1 MKAAIIT
8 ISRQFGSGGREISAE
23 LSQRIGIPCYEKAL
37 FEEASKNS
45 GIHQLFFEKAEGN
58 NDRLFTHSSSASFG
72 PLNMSLDDR
81 MFVAQVETIRSL
93 AQQGPCII
101 VGRGA
106 NRILKKRGD
115 VLNIFIYAERGIRLE
130 RAVDVYHVPK
140 EQAEKVL
147 NAVDKNRAAYLK
159 YYTDQVFGKA
169 ENYHLCIDSGKIG
182 IENSVKVIE
191 AVYRTLE

>member
-1 MKAAIIT
+1 MKPAIIT
-8 ISRQFGSGGREISAE
+8 ISHQFGSGGREIGAE
-23 LSQRIGIPCYEKAL
+23 LSRRIGIPCYEKAL

-45 GIHQLFFEKAEGN
+45 GIHQVFFEQAEGN
-58 NDRLFTHSSSASFG
+58 NDRLFTHSSSVSFR

-81 MFVAQVETIRSL
+81 MFVAQAETIRSL

-106 NRILKKRGD
+106 NRILKNRED
-115 VLNIFIYAERGIRLE
+115 VLNIFIYAERSIRLR
-130 RAVDVYHVPK
+130 RAIDTCHIPE
-140 EQAEKVL
+140 EQAEKAL
-147 NAVDKNRAAYLK
+147 NSIDKGQAAYLK
-159 YYTDQVFGKA
+159 YYTDQVLGKA

-191 AVYRTLE
+191 AVYRALE